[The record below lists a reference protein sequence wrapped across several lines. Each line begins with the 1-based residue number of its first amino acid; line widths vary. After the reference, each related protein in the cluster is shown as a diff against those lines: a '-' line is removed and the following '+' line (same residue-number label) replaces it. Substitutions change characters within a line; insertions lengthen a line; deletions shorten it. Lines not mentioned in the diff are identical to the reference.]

1 MAKNNLTNIQ
11 LYQKKK
17 NINIGLILFGVIFI
31 YLLITILAYLTTK
44 HVSIYE
50 VREGSILK
58 DTSFTGIIIREEE
71 VIHSDSEGYVNYFI
85 TEGSKVGIK
94 SNVYSISKNK
104 LDLDRMAGSSN
115 DPAADT
121 SSDLTGEEQSEI
133 LQITESFTES
143 YRPEAYSDIYNL
155 KNSIYD
161 IVQNNSTESRQA
173 KLETLLQNGTEN
185 LQVYSSVGD
194 GIIVYSIDGY
204 ENLTLDKTTEDMI
217 SKADYKST
225 ELSNNSLIHS
235 GDPVYKLITSDEW
248 TVAIELDD
256 EMADQLMEKQY
267 IRVCFSKD
275 GKKEWASL
283 KVINTK
289 KSNIGFLTFDKSM
302 IRYATDRFIDIEL
315 VLEDQSGLKI
325 PKSSVVQKDF
335 YCVPGEYIT
344 KGGNSNQTGI
354 LIQGE
359 KNSVEFKE
367 ADVYYRDTET
377 DTCYLNASSFKKG
390 TTVLKPDSGDTFELG
405 KTDKLNGV
413 YNVNKGYAVFRYIH
427 ILSESEEYYII
438 DSGSNYGLT
447 NYDHIALDGDSI
459 NEKDIVF

>member
-17 NINIGLILFGVIFI
+17 KFNIGLLLFGVIFI
-31 YLLITILAYLTTK
+31 YLVITILAYITEK

-58 DTSFTGIIIREEE
+58 DTSFTGIILREEQ
-71 VIHSDSEGYVNYFI
+71 VVNSDSEGYVNYFI

-104 LDLDRMAGSSN
+104 LDLDSIEATAAGGES
-115 DPAADT
+115 DT
-121 SSDLTGEEQSEI
+121 STDITAEEQSEI

-143 YRPEAYSDIYNL
+143 YRPESYGDIYNL

-173 KLETLLQNGTEN
+173 KLETLLQNGAED
-185 LQVYSSVGD
+185 LQVCTAVDD
-194 GIIVYSIDGY
+194 GIIIYSIDGY
-204 ENLTLDKTTEDMI
+204 EDLTLDKTTEDI
-217 SKADYKST
+217 INKSDYKST
-225 ELSNNSLIHS
+225 ELSNNTLIHS

-248 TVAIELDD
+248 TIGIELDD
-256 EMADQLMEKQY
+256 EMADQLIEKEY
-267 IRVCFSKD
+267 VKVRFSKD
-275 GKKEWASL
+275 GKKEWASV

-289 KSNIGFLTFDKSM
+289 NSNIGFLTFDKSM

-325 PKSSVVQKDF
+325 PKSSVVEKDF
-335 YCVPGEYIT
+335 YCVPGEYMT

-354 LIQGE
+354 LVQGE
-359 KNSVEFKE
+359 KNSVEFVA
-367 ADVYYRDTET
+367 ADVYYRDPET
-377 DTCYLNASSFKKG
+377 DTCYLDATAFKKG
-390 TTVLKPDSGDTFELG
+390 TTILKPDSGDTCELN

-413 YNVNKGYAVFRYIH
+413 YNVNKGYAVFRYVD

-438 DSGSNYGLT
+438 ESGSDYGLS
-447 NYDHIALDGDSI
+447 NYDHIALDGKSI